1 MLRENVDMRPAREL
15 SSDVEPLAS
24 IRRFRSTPA
33 RTQPATQVIEG
44 TVPAPLLSSRLRD
57 WNGLTLELH
66 SFQALDALVRPSH
79 HVIAIHLAGR
89 VSLQRTR
96 EGRARTRTMDAGD
109 VTITPAGAPVRW
121 RQNGHSLVLLLRL
134 SPAYVC
140 TVAGEECALDPDRF
154 EIQSVFGRRDP
165 TIEQLARRLLT
176 GLELEGIDSYLHV
189 DTSTCEL
196 TVHLLRSYTTAVV
209 AELARA
215 RLSPHKLRQIT
226 EYIEENLCNRLTL
239 AAMAKVVALSP
250 GHFAHAFREA
260 TGVAPH
266 RYVLELRVNR
276 AKALLRQSD
285 LPITEVADR
294 VGCSSH
300 SHFSVLFHR
309 VAGLTPRQF
318 RSLDGSQSINVT
330 RR

>member
-1 MLRENVDMRPAREL
+1 MLPAREL
-15 SSDVEPLAS
+15 LSEPNPLDS
-24 IRRFRSTPA
+24 IQRVRPTSARS
-33 RTQPATQVIEG
+33 QPATHVIEG
-44 TVPAPLLSSRLRD
+44 AMPTPLLSSQLRD

-66 SFQALDALVRPSH
+66 SFHGLDALVRPSD

-89 VSLQRTR
+89 VRLQHTR
-96 EGRARTRTMDAGD
+96 EGRVRTRTMDAGD
-109 VTITPAGAPVRW
+109 VTITPVGAPVRW
-121 RQNGHSLVLLLRL
+121 RQDGHSLVLLLRL

-276 AKALLRQSD
+276 AKTLLRQSD